1 MASAP
6 VGQTAY
12 TVKRGD
18 TPSKIAAI
26 LGVSVDKVM
35 GVESAFSKP
44 GDARTL
50 QIGAVIDIDGASGG
64 EGPTAGN
71 TKESYTGED
80 DVRFHGLA
88 GSPEI
93 WHNSDTGQD
102 LLVFFIPGFDPPVPM
117 TWIVEKD
124 EDLKALFGTHAVAY
138 DRVLTD
144 DELSSVG
151 ALSQGVRT
159 EVDLTEGNPWE
170 GWLERYEREASVRP
184 YLLDPEVAALFAA
197 AGLEGRTPTTA
208 EVESTTWFQE
218 HSGAEQTWLLLDA
231 ANPKGAAALRDA
243 NRRTVKQ
250 LLVSAG
256 VFEPDDRI
264 TDYIADRWTT
274 GTWTEVMA
282 RDQINAVADPYYD
295 STVDDGLVNI
305 IDDPND
311 PLGIDRNTDREEFAR
326 STARKWLGPTFG
338 MLGDQAVRDIAGR
351 LRNDPNYEAEWIAD
365 LQSQRLGL
373 FPEYEDPLRSYDEIA
388 QPWRSV
394 WFNIMGTDPDETAS
408 AFQDIVQGNN
418 LSEAKASVRQY
429 GLDTNNAQVTG
440 QFTQDAFRMFGGGAR
455 GLIR

>member
-1 MASAP
+1 M
-6 VGQTAY
+6 AY

-26 LGVSVDKVM
+26 LGVSVDQVM
-35 GVESAFSKP
+35 AVESAFSKP

-50 QIGAVIDIDGASGG
+50 QIGAVIDIDGAAGG
-64 EGPTAGN
+64 EEAAAAVAGPVAGN

-80 DVRFHGLA
+80 DVRFHGIA

-93 WHNSDTGQD
+93 WLERETGRAFV
-102 LLVFFIPGFDPPVPM
+102 VFFIPGFEPPVPM
-117 TWIVEKD
+117 IWHVEKP
-124 EDLKALFGTHAVAY
+124 EDLQALFGTHAIAY
-138 DRVLTD
+138 DRVMSAA
-144 DELSSVG
+144 ELDSTG
-151 ALSQGVRT
+151 ALFQGVRT

-170 GWLERYEREASVRP
+170 GWLERFEREASVRP
-184 YLLDPEVAALFAA
+184 YLLDPEVAAMFAA

-208 EVESTTWFQE
+208 EVESTQWFQD

-264 TDYIADRWTT
+264 TDFIADRWTT
-274 GTWTEVMA
+274 GLWTEVMA
-282 RDQINAVADPYYD
+282 RDQINAVADPFYD

-311 PLGIDRNTDREEFAR
+311 PLSIDRNTDREEWAR
-326 STARKWLGPTFG
+326 AQARKWLGPTFG
-338 MLGDQAVRDIAGR
+338 MLSDQQVRDIAGR

-373 FPEYEDPLRSYDEIA
+373 FPAFEDPLRSYDEIA

-394 WFNIMGTDPDETAS
+394 WFQIMGKDPDETTS
-408 AFQDIVQGNN
+408 AFQDTVQGND
-418 LSEAKASVRQY
+418 LASAKTAIRKH
-429 GLDTNNAQVTG
+429 GLDTNNAQVVG
-440 QFTQDAFRMFGGGAR
+440 NFTQDAFRAFGGGAR

>member
-1 MASAP
+1 M
-6 VGQTAY
+6 AY
-12 TVKRGD
+12 TVQRGD
-18 TPSKIAAI
+18 SPSKIAAI
-26 LGVSVDKVM
+26 LGVSVDQVM
-35 GVESAFSKP
+35 AVESAFSKP
-44 GDARTL
+44 GDAGTL
-50 QIGAVIDIDGASGG
+50 QIGAVIDIDGAAGG
-64 EGPTAGN
+64 EEAAAPGPVAGN

-80 DVRFHGLA
+80 DVRFHGIA

-93 WHNSDTGQD
+93 WLERETGR
-102 LLVFFIPGFDPPVPM
+102 VYVTFFIPGFEPPVPM
-117 TWIVEKD
+117 IWHVEKP
-124 EDLKALFGTHAVAY
+124 EDLQALFGTHAIAY
-138 DRVLTD
+138 DKVMTAAEID
-144 DELSSVG
+144 STG
-151 ALSQGVRT
+151 ALFQGVRT

-197 AGLEGRTPTTA
+197 AGLEGQRPSDA
-208 EVESTTWFQE
+208 EIESTKWFRD

-311 PLGIDRNTDREEFAR
+311 PLAIDRNTDREEFAR

-338 MLGDQAVRDIAGR
+338 LLGDQAVRDIAGR

-373 FPEYEDPLRSYDEIA
+373 FPAYEDPLRSYDEIA

-394 WFNIMGTDPDETAS
+394 WFQIMGQDPDETSS
-408 AFQDIVQGNN
+408 AFQDTVQGND
-418 LSEAKASVRQY
+418 LSSAKSSIRQY